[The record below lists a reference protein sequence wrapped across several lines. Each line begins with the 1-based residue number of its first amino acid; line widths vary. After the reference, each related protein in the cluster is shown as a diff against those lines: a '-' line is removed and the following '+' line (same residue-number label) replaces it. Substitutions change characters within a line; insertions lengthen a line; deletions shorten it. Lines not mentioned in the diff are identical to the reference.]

1 MSADEAML
9 SAWCSV
15 IAGLCQLDLDSPA
28 RRDLVN
34 AREVLR
40 EGLTALGWS
49 RSGNLFGPREWS
61 REGSGLVWVEAG
73 QGHRSSG
80 NG

>member
-9 SAWCSV
+9 SAWASV

-28 RRDLVN
+28 RADLVS

-40 EGLTALGWS
+40 EALTALGWS

-61 REGSGLVWVEAG
+61 HEGHGLVWVEG
-73 QGHRSSG
+73 RSRAQEQR
-80 NG
+80 